1 MPERPLPRPEPSPGR
16 PQACLGHA
24 GGHTTWT
31 CRACDQTVYGPPM
44 DTHCTALEGPAA
56 VRISSGSL
64 PTDQDEHEDS
74 RDNGHR
80 DDLLATLVLLAS
92 WLRQCRSRTQWW
104 VC

>member
-1 MPERPLPRPEPSPGR
+1 
-16 PQACLGHA
+16 
-24 GGHTTWT
+24 
-31 CRACDQTVYGPPM
+31 
-44 DTHCTALEGPAA
+44 